1 MTEHRPRREP
11 LTGEQMR
18 KRIEAHA
25 PALQPDPASVP
36 PNDVSVW
43 NIANGLT
50 VLRIL
55 LVPVFGWL
63 LLHDGGH
70 QTWWRIAAFVVF
82 AVASIT
88 DQVDGHLARSRN
100 LVTDFGKMAD
110 PIADKALMGTALVG
124 LSVIGALPWWLTIVI
139 LIREIGITV
148 LRLVVLK
155 HGVLPAS
162 RGGKLKTLLQA
173 LAIGLFV
180 LPLSGFLHL
189 VAWIIMIAALIV
201 TVVTGIDYVFRA
213 MALRSAGTSGSA
225 SGGSTA
231 DRGKAAA

>member
-1 MTEHRPRREP
+1 MNEQRPRREP
-11 LTGEQMR
+11 LTADQMR
-18 KRIEAHA
+18 QRIEAHA
-25 PALQPDPASVP
+25 PALQPDPASTP
-36 PNDVSVW
+36 PNDVSLW

-55 LVPVFGWL
+55 LVPLFGWL
-63 LLHDGGH
+63 LLHDGGN
-70 QTWWRIAAFVVF
+70 QTWWRVAAFVVF
-82 AVASIT
+82 AVASAT

-124 LSVIGALPWWLTIVI
+124 LSIIGALPWWLTIVV
-139 LIREIGITV
+139 LIREVGITI

-162 RGGKLKTLLQA
+162 RGGKLKTLLQG

-180 LPLSGFLHL
+180 LPLTGFLHV
-189 VAWIIMIAALIV
+189 VAWVIMIAALVV

-213 MALRSAGTSGSA
+213 MALRSASTSSTT
-225 SGGSTA
+225 SGGSSA
-231 DRGKAAA
+231 DQGKAAA

>member
-1 MTEHRPRREP
+1 MNEQRPRREP
-11 LTGEQMR
+11 LTAEQMR
-18 KRIEAHA
+18 QRIEAHA
-25 PALQPDPASVP
+25 PALHPDPASTP
-36 PNDVSVW
+36 PDDVSVW

-50 VLRIL
+50 MLRIL
-55 LVPVFGWL
+55 LVPLFGWL

-70 QTWWRIAAFVVF
+70 QTWWRVAAFVVF
-82 AVASIT
+82 AIASIT

-124 LSVIGALPWWLTIVI
+124 LSIIGALPWWLTIVI
-139 LIREIGITV
+139 LIREVGITV

-173 LAIGLFV
+173 VAIGLIV
-180 LPLSGFLHL
+180 LPLSGFLHV
-189 VAWIIMIAALIV
+189 VAWVIMIAALVV
-201 TVVTGIDYVFRA
+201 TVVTGVDYVFRA
-213 MALRSAGTSGSA
+213 MALRSAGTSGST
-225 SGGSTA
+225 SGSTA
-231 DRGKAAA
+231 DHGKAAA

>member
-1 MTEHRPRREP
+1 MNEQRPRREP
-11 LTGEQMR
+11 LTADQMR
-18 KRIEAHA
+18 QRIEAHA
-25 PALQPDPASVP
+25 PALQPDPASTP
-36 PNDVSVW
+36 PNDVSLW

-55 LVPVFGWL
+55 LVPLFGWL
-63 LLHDGGH
+63 LLHDGGN
-70 QTWWRIAAFVVF
+70 QTWWRVAAFVVF
-82 AVASIT
+82 AVASAT

-124 LSVIGALPWWLTIVI
+124 LSIIGALPWWLTIVV
-139 LIREIGITV
+139 LIREVGITI

-162 RGGKLKTLLQA
+162 RGGKLKTLLQG

-180 LPLSGFLHL
+180 LPLTGFLHV
-189 VAWIIMIAALIV
+189 VAWIIMIAALVV

-213 MALRSAGTSGSA
+213 MALRSASTSSTT
-225 SGGSTA
+225 SGGSSA
-231 DRGKAAA
+231 DQGKAAA

>member
-1 MTEHRPRREP
+1 MNELRREP
-11 LTGEQMR
+11 RAAEQVR
-18 KRIEAHA
+18 QRIEAHA
-25 PALQPDPASVP
+25 PALQPDPASTP

-70 QTWWRIAAFVVF
+70 QTWWRVAAFVVF

-88 DQVDGHLARSRN
+88 DQIDGHLARSRN

-124 LSVIGALPWWLTIVI
+124 LSIIGALPWWLTVVI
-139 LIREIGITV
+139 LIREVGITV

-180 LPLSGFLHL
+180 LPLSGFLHV

-213 MALRSAGTSGSA
+213 MALRSASNSGQA
-225 SGGSTA
+225 SGGSPA